1 MRTAW
6 AWTETLTV
14 TAEDGFRPIL
24 RRLLRSPLLRMI
36 YFVLML
42 SLFTVMVRWVAKAA
56 DIPANSFKS
65 MSANLAFTT
74 LTVLPF
80 LLAYWLLAKVIERR
94 PLSELAWRKSPQLL
108 WGLLAALL
116 LFALVTA
123 ELWAANVY
131 SISGYGDA
139 PLWTLFL
146 LTAVVPGI
154 TEEIISRGILFR
166 LTEEGLGTWIAL
178 LVSALF
184 FGFAH
189 ITNPGGTAWSSLAI
203 SIEAGLLF
211 GLLYHVIR
219 SLWWCIGLHA
229 GWNFVQGA
237 VFGIPVSGIQVD
249 GLLESRLQGP
259 DWLDGGGFGAEA
271 SVLTVLTCGV
281 ISLLLARRMLRA
293 RSMVAP
299 FWKRDRQL
307 LEDPSQ
313 ASG

>member
-1 MRTAW
+1 MT
-6 AWTETLTV
+6 TV
-14 TAEDGFRPIL
+14 TTPVHVGFKPIL
-24 RRLLRSPLLRMI
+24 LRLLRSPLLRMI

-42 SLFTVMVRWVAKAA
+42 SLFTVIARWLAKVTA
-56 DIPANSFKS
+56 IPANSLKT
-65 MSANLAFTT
+65 MSANLGSTI

-80 LLAYWLLAKVIERR
+80 LLAYWLLVRVIERR
-94 PLSELAWRKSPQLL
+94 PLSELDWRKSPQLL

-123 ELWAANVY
+123 ELWAANAY
-131 SISGYGDA
+131 SISGWGDA

-154 TEEIISRGILFR
+154 TEEIVSRGILFR

-189 ITNPGGTAWSSLAI
+189 ISNPGATAWSSLAI

-211 GLLYHVIR
+211 GLLYHVTR

-237 VFGIPVSGIQVD
+237 VFGIPVSGIRVD
-249 GLLESRLQGP
+249 GLLDSQLQGP

-271 SVLTVLTCGV
+271 SVLTVLTCCV
-281 ISLLLARRMLRA
+281 ISLLLARKILRS
-293 RSMVAP
+293 RSVVAP
-299 FWKRDRQL
+299 FWMRDLRM
-307 LEDPSQ
+307 D
-313 ASG
+313 ASSAALR

>member
-1 MRTAW
+1 MTA
-6 AWTETLTV
+6 A
-14 TAEDGFRPIL
+14 AHNGFKPIL

-42 SLFTVMVRWVAKAA
+42 SLFTLMARWLAGATA
-56 DIPANSFKS
+56 IPSNNLKT
-65 MSANLAFTT
+65 MSANLASTA
-74 LTVLPF
+74 LIVLPF
-80 LLAYWLLAKVIERR
+80 VLAYWLLAKAIERR
-94 PLSELAWRKSPQLL
+94 PLSELDWRKSPHLL

-123 ELWAANVY
+123 ELWAAGAY
-131 SISGYGDA
+131 SIIGYGDA

-146 LTAVVPGI
+146 LTAVGPGI
-154 TEEIISRGILFR
+154 TEEIVSRGILFR
-166 LTEEGLGTWIAL
+166 LVEEGLGTWIAL

-189 ITNPGGTAWSSLAI
+189 ISNPGATAWSSLAI

-211 GLLYHVIR
+211 GLLYHVTR

-237 VFGIPVSGIQVD
+237 VFGIPVSGIRVD
-249 GLLESRLQGP
+249 GLLDSQLQGP

-281 ISLLLARRMLRA
+281 ASLLLLRQA
-293 RSMVAP
+293 LASRSVIAP
-299 FWKRDRQL
+299 FWKRGRR
-307 LEDPSQ
+307 EDARPLQS
-313 ASG
+313 SG

>member
-6 AWTETLTV
+6 AWTEALT
-14 TAEDGFRPIL
+14 TATHGVLKPIL

-36 YFVLML
+36 YFVLLL
-42 SLFTVMVRWVAKAA
+42 SLFTVMARWLAKVAA
-56 DIPANSFKS
+56 IPANSLKT
-65 MSANLAFTT
+65 MSANLASTV

-80 LLAYWLLAKVIERR
+80 VLAYWVLARFIERR
-94 PLSELAWRKSPQLL
+94 PLRELDWRKSPQLL
-108 WGLLAALL
+108 WSLLAALL

-123 ELWAANVY
+123 ELWAVNAY
-131 SISGYGDA
+131 TIKGWSDA

-189 ITNPGGTAWSSLAI
+189 SSNPGATAWSSIAI
-203 SIEAGLLF
+203 AIEAGLLF
-211 GLLYHVIR
+211 GLLYHVTR

-237 VFGIPVSGIQVD
+237 VFGIPVSGIPVD
-249 GLLESRLQGP
+249 GLLDSQLQGP

-271 SVLTVLTCGV
+271 SVLTVLTCSV
-281 ISLLLARRMLRA
+281 ISLLLIRRMLRA
-293 RSMVAP
+293 RSVVRP
-299 FWKRDRQL
+299 FWARKDADAAAMR
-307 LEDPSQ
+307 
-313 ASG
+313 

>member
-1 MRTAW
+1 MA
-6 AWTETLTV
+6 TV
-14 TAEDGFRPIL
+14 EPVGFKPL
-24 RRLLRSPLLRMI
+24 LLRLLRSPLLRMV

-42 SLFTVMVRWVAKAA
+42 SLFTVIARWLAKVTA
-56 DIPANSFKS
+56 IPANSLKT
-65 MSANLAFTT
+65 MSANLGSTI

-80 LLAYWLLAKVIERR
+80 LLAYWLLVRVIERR
-94 PLSELAWRKSPQLL
+94 PVSELDWRKSPQLL
-108 WGLLAALL
+108 GGLLAALL

-123 ELWAANVY
+123 ELWAAGAY
-131 SISGYGDA
+131 SVGGWGAA

-189 ITNPGGTAWSSLAI
+189 ISNPGATAWSSLAI

-211 GLLYHVIR
+211 GLLYHVTR

-237 VFGIPVSGIQVD
+237 VFGIPVSGITVD
-249 GLLESRLQGP
+249 GLFESRLQGP

-271 SVLTVLTCGV
+271 SVLTVLTCSV
-281 ISLLLARRMLRA
+281 ISLCLLQRMLRA
-293 RSMVAP
+293 RSVVPP
-299 FWKRDRQL
+299 FWKRGQRTDARIAAL
-307 LEDPSQ
+307 R
-313 ASG
+313 

>member
-6 AWTETLTV
+6 AWTETLTAAAQHV
-14 TAEDGFRPIL
+14 LKPIL

-36 YFVLML
+36 YFVSML
-42 SLFTVMVRWVAKAA
+42 SLFSVIARWLAKVAG
-56 DIPANSFKS
+56 IPANSFKS
-65 MSANLAFTT
+65 MSANLAST
-74 LTVLPF
+74 LLIVLPF
-80 LLAYWLLAKVIERR
+80 LLAYWLLARFIERR
-94 PLSELAWRKSPQLL
+94 PLRELDWRKSPQLL

-123 ELWAANVY
+123 ELWAADAYTV
-131 SISGYGDA
+131 SGWGDA

-166 LTEEGLGTWIAL
+166 LTEEGLGTWFAL

-189 ITNPGGTAWSSLAI
+189 SSNPGATAWSSIAI

-211 GLLYHVIR
+211 GLLYHVTR

-249 GLLESRLQGP
+249 GLIESRLQGP
-259 DWLDGGGFGAEA
+259 DWLDGGSFGAEA
-271 SVLTVLTCGV
+271 SVLTVLTCSV
-281 ISLLLARRMLRA
+281 ASLWLLQRMLRA
-293 RSMVAP
+293 RSVVAP
-299 FWKRDRQL
+299 FWKREQRTDAGVAALR
-307 LEDPSQ
+307 
-313 ASG
+313 

>member
-1 MRTAW
+1 MATTAQG
-6 AWTETLTV
+6 
-14 TAEDGFRPIL
+14 GFRPVL

-36 YFVLML
+36 YFLLVLAL
-42 SLFTVMVRWVAKAA
+42 STVAAGWVAKVMG
-56 DIPANSFKS
+56 IPANSFKT
-65 MSANLAFTT
+65 MSANLAATI
-74 LTVLPF
+74 LTVSPF
-80 LLAYWLLAKVIERR
+80 LLAYWVLARFIERR
-94 PLSELAWRKSPQLL
+94 RIDELAWRKSPQLL
-108 WGLLAALL
+108 WGLIAALL
-116 LFALVTA
+116 LFSAVTL
-123 ELWAANVY
+123 ELWAAGAY
-131 SISGYGDA
+131 SIIGHGSA

-146 LTAVVPGI
+146 LSAVVPGI
-154 TEEIISRGILFR
+154 TEEVVCRGILFR

-184 FGFAH
+184 FGLGH
-189 ITNPGGTAWSSLAI
+189 IGNPGATVWSSLAI

-211 GLLYHVIR
+211 GLLYHVTR

-237 VFGIPVSGIQVD
+237 VFGIPVSGIKVD

-281 ISLLLARRMLRA
+281 ISLLLARRMLRN

-299 FWKRDRQL
+299 AWKRERSMPDVL
-307 LEDPSQ
+307 PQ
-313 ASG
+313 AAGWSRS

>member
-1 MRTAW
+1 MRAQ
-6 AWTETLTV
+6 ASPGLKS
-14 TAEDGFRPIL
+14 IL
-24 RRLLRSPLLRMI
+24 LRLLRSPLLRMI
-36 YFVLML
+36 YFVSML
-42 SLFTVMVRWVAKAA
+42 SLFTLIARWGSKAA
-56 DIPANSFKS
+56 GIPANSLKS
-65 MSANLAFTT
+65 MSANLAS
-74 LTVLPF
+74 TVLIVSPF

-94 PLSELAWRKSPQLL
+94 QLSELDWRKSPQLL

-116 LFALVTA
+116 LFTVVTA
-123 ELWAANVY
+123 ELWAANAY
-131 SISGYGDA
+131 SITGHGGA

-189 ITNPGGTAWSSLAI
+189 IGNPGATVWSSLAI

-211 GLLYHVIR
+211 GLLYHVTR

-229 GWNFVQGA
+229 GWNFAQGA
-237 VFGIPVSGIQVD
+237 VFGIPVSGIKVD

-281 ISLLLARRMLRA
+281 VSLLLARRMLRA

-299 FWKRDRQL
+299 FWKRARAMPG
-307 LEDPSQ
+307 DPPQ
-313 ASG
+313 ASGWSRS

>member
-1 MRTAW
+1 MAVV
-6 AWTETLTV
+6 EQGTLK
-14 TAEDGFRPIL
+14 PIL
-24 RRLLRSPLLRMI
+24 LRLLRSPLLRMI

-42 SLFTVMVRWVAKAA
+42 SLFTVMARWLAQAA
-56 DIPANSFKS
+56 AIPANSLKA
-65 MSANLAFTT
+65 MSANLGSTV

-80 LLAYWLLAKVIERR
+80 LLAYWLLVRVIERR
-94 PLSELAWRKSPQLL
+94 PLSELDWRKSPQLL

-123 ELWAANVY
+123 ELWAANAY
-131 SISGYGDA
+131 SISGWGDA

-154 TEEIISRGILFR
+154 TEEIVSRGILFR

-189 ITNPGGTAWSSLAI
+189 ISNPGATAWSSLAI

-211 GLLYHVIR
+211 GLLYHVTR

-237 VFGIPVSGIQVD
+237 VFGIPVSGIRVD
-249 GLLESRLQGP
+249 GLLDSQLQGP

-271 SVLTVLTCGV
+271 SVLTVLTCCV
-281 ISLLLARRMLRA
+281 ISLLLARKILRS
-293 RSMVAP
+293 RSVVAP
-299 FWKRDRQL
+299 FWMRDLRM
-307 LEDPSQ
+307 D
-313 ASG
+313 ASSAALR

>member
-1 MRTAW
+1 MTAGE
-6 AWTETLTV
+6 ASV
-14 TAEDGFRPIL
+14 GFKPVL
-24 RRLLRSPLLRMI
+24 LRLLRSPLLRMI
-36 YFVLML
+36 YFVSML
-42 SLFTVMVRWVAKAA
+42 SLFTAIARWVAKVA
-56 DIPANSFKS
+56 DTPANSLKS
-65 MSANLAFTT
+65 MSANLASTT

-94 PLSELAWRKSPQLL
+94 PLSELDWRKSPQLL

-123 ELWAANVY
+123 ELWAANAYTV
-131 SISGYGDA
+131 SGWGDA

-189 ITNPGGTAWSSLAI
+189 ITNPGATAWSSIAI

-211 GLLYHVIR
+211 GLLYHVTR

-237 VFGIPVSGIQVD
+237 VFGIPVSGIPVD
-249 GLLESRLQGP
+249 GLLESQLQGP

-281 ISLLLARRMLRA
+281 ISLWLLQRILHA

-299 FWKRDRQL
+299 FWKREQRTDAGVAALR
-307 LEDPSQ
+307 
-313 ASG
+313 

>member
-1 MRTAW
+1 MNATAQS
-6 AWTETLTV
+6 ALK
-14 TAEDGFRPIL
+14 PIL

-42 SLFTVMVRWVAKAA
+42 SLFTVIARWLAEVTA
-56 DIPANSFKS
+56 IPANSLRT
-65 MSANLAFTT
+65 MSANLASTV

-80 LLAYWLLAKVIERR
+80 LLAYWLLARFIERR
-94 PLSELAWRKSPQLL
+94 PLRELDWRKSPQLL

-116 LFALVTA
+116 LFSLVTA
-123 ELWAANVY
+123 ELWAANAY
-131 SISGYGDA
+131 SISGWGDA

-154 TEEIISRGILFR
+154 TEEIISRGVLFR

-189 ITNPGGTAWSSLAI
+189 ITNPGATAWSSLAI

-211 GLLYHVIR
+211 GLLYHVTR

-259 DWLDGGGFGAEA
+259 DWLDGGSFGAEA
-271 SVLTVLTCGV
+271 SVLTVLTCSV
-281 ISLLLARRMLRA
+281 ASLWLLQRMLRTG
-293 RSMVAP
+293 SVVAP
-299 FWKRDRQL
+299 FWKRGQRTDAGIAALR
-307 LEDPSQ
+307 
-313 ASG
+313 

>member
-1 MRTAW
+1 MA
-6 AWTETLTV
+6 A
-14 TAEDGFRPIL
+14 AAYNGFKPIL
-24 RRLLRSPLLRMI
+24 RRLLRSPLLRTI

-42 SLFTVMVRWVAKAA
+42 SLFTLMARWLAKAA
-56 DIPANSFKS
+56 AIPANSLTT
-65 MSANLAFTT
+65 MSASLASTA
-74 LTVLPF
+74 LIVLPF

-94 PLSELAWRKSPQLL
+94 PLNELDWRKSPQLL

-116 LFALVTA
+116 LFTLVTA

-154 TEEIISRGILFR
+154 AEEIVSRGILFR

-184 FGFAH
+184 FGLGH
-189 ITNPGGTAWSSLAI
+189 LGNPGATVWSSLAI
-203 SIEAGLLF
+203 AIEAGLLF
-211 GLLYHVIR
+211 GLLFHVTR

-237 VFGIPVSGIQVD
+237 VFGIPVSGIRVD
-249 GLLESRLQGP
+249 GLLDSQLHGP

-271 SVLTVLTCGV
+271 SVLTVLTCSV
-281 ISLLLARRMLRA
+281 ISLLLVRRMLRA
-293 RSMVAP
+293 RSVVPAYWNRNGLVGP
-299 FWKRDRQL
+299 
-307 LEDPSQ
+307 E
-313 ASG
+313 

>member
-6 AWTETLTV
+6 AWTEFLA
-14 TAEDGFRPIL
+14 TATQDGFKPIL
-24 RRLLRSPLLRMI
+24 IRLLRSPLLRMI
-36 YFVLML
+36 YFVSML
-42 SLFTVMVRWVAKAA
+42 SLFTVMARWAAKVAG
-56 DIPANSFKS
+56 IPANSFKT
-65 MSANLAFTT
+65 MSANLAFTA

-94 PLSELAWRKSPQLL
+94 PLSELDWRKSPQLL

-123 ELWAANVY
+123 ELWAADVY
-131 SISGYGDA
+131 SISGWGDA

-189 ITNPGGTAWSSLAI
+189 ILNPGATAWSSIAI

-211 GLLYHVIR
+211 GLLYHVTR

-237 VFGIPVSGIQVD
+237 VFGIPVSGIKVD
-249 GLLESRLQGP
+249 GLFESQLQGP

-271 SVLTVLTCGV
+271 SVLTVLTCSV
-281 ISLLLARRMLRA
+281 ISLWLLQRMLRA
-293 RSMVAP
+293 RSVVAP
-299 FWKRDRQL
+299 FWKREQRTDAGIAALR
-307 LEDPSQ
+307 
-313 ASG
+313 

>member
-1 MRTAW
+1 MA
-6 AWTETLTV
+6 A
-14 TAEDGFRPIL
+14 AAYNGFKPIL
-24 RRLLRSPLLRMI
+24 RRLLRSPLLRTI

-42 SLFTVMVRWVAKAA
+42 SLFTLMARWLAKAA
-56 DIPANSFKS
+56 AIPANSLKT
-65 MSANLAFTT
+65 MSASLASTA
-74 LTVLPF
+74 LIVLPF

-94 PLSELAWRKSPQLL
+94 PLNELDWRKSPQLL

-116 LFALVTA
+116 LFTLVTA

-154 TEEIISRGILFR
+154 AEEIVSRGILFR

-184 FGFAH
+184 FGLGH
-189 ITNPGGTAWSSLAI
+189 LGNPGATVWSSLAI
-203 SIEAGLLF
+203 AIEAGLLF
-211 GLLYHVIR
+211 GLLFHVTR

-237 VFGIPVSGIQVD
+237 VFGIPVSGIRVD
-249 GLLESRLQGP
+249 GLLDSQLHGP

-271 SVLTVLTCGV
+271 SVLTVLTCSV
-281 ISLLLARRMLRA
+281 ISLLLVRRMLRA
-293 RSMVAP
+293 RSVVPAYWNRNGLVGP
-299 FWKRDRQL
+299 
-307 LEDPSQ
+307 E
-313 ASG
+313 